1 VEDGVRAIDSP
12 LGRMVVAASE
22 EGVCRL
28 GWSGEPENE
37 SVVGSDYVESTRE
50 WVRAFFQRR
59 NAPPPELDY
68 SGLTAFQRKVLGT
81 LPIVAPFGE
90 VITYGELAIAA
101 GFENSSRAVG
111 SAMASNPWA
120 LLVPCHRVVRRDGAI
135 GNYSGCSGPETKA
148 WLLEHEGRK
157 LEPGLRLAR

>member
-1 VEDGVRAIDSP
+1 MEDGVRAINSP
-12 LGRMVVAASE
+12 LGRMVVKASE
-22 EGVCRL
+22 EGGCWL
-28 GWSGEPENE
+28 GWSEEPENE

-68 SGLTAFQRKVLGT
+68 SGLTSFQRKILGT

-101 GFENSSRAVG
+101 GCENSSRAVG
-111 SAMASNPWA
+111 SAMAGNPWA
-120 LLVPCHRVVRRDGAI
+120 LLIPCHRVVRGDGAI
-135 GNYSGCSGPETKA
+135 GNYSGCSGPET
-148 WLLEHEGRK
+148 
-157 LEPGLRLAR
+157 